1 MGRKRQVVLDQ
12 DEDIVSYEHNLAGKF
27 VRVLVGIGSNLPDG
41 EFAVAESQTYE
52 TYIIQDADYVDLMAG
67 KGDKPAKT
75 FRRSDLWQYVDSARL
90 KKNV

>member
-1 MGRKRQVVLDQ
+1 MGRKRQVIVNQ
-12 DEDIVSYEHNLAGKF
+12 DEDIVSYEHNIPGGF
-27 VRVLVGIGSNLPDG
+27 VRLLVGAGTTLPDG
-41 EFAVAESQTYE
+41 SFQVAESQTYE

-75 FRRSDLWQYVDSARL
+75 FRRDDLWQYVDSERA

>member
-1 MGRKRQVVLDQ
+1 MGRKRQVIVDQ
-12 DEDIVSYEHNLAGKF
+12 DEDIISYEHNLAGKF
-27 VRVLVGIGSNLPDG
+27 VKVLVGIGTTLPDG

-52 TYIIQDADYVDLMAG
+52 MYIIQDADYVDLMAG

-75 FRRSDLWQYVDSARL
+75 FRRNDLWQYVDSERA

>member
-1 MGRKRQVVLDQ
+1 MGRKRQVVIDQ

-27 VRVLVGIGSNLPDG
+27 VKVLVGIGSTLPDG
-41 EFAVAESQTYE
+41 EFAVAESQTYG
-52 TYIIQDADYVDLMAG
+52 TYIIQDADYVDLMAE

-75 FRRSDLWQYVDSARL
+75 FRRNDLWQYVDSERA

>member
-52 TYIIQDADYVDLMAG
+52 TYIIQDADYVDLMTG

-75 FRRSDLWQYVDSARL
+75 FRRDDLWQYVDSERA

>member
-1 MGRKRQVVLDQ
+1 MGRKRQVIVDQ
-12 DEDIVSYEHNLAGKF
+12 DEDIISYEHNLAGKF
-27 VRVLVGIGSNLPDG
+27 VKVLVGIGTTLPDG

-75 FRRSDLWQYVDSARL
+75 FRRNDLWQYVDSERA